1 MLRLQESTPEIY
13 LKESR
18 DFQTMCRLYDILN
31 NAVRY
36 NIESTRYL
44 LDPKLCNDKVLEL
57 LCTRVGFFPKKE
69 YNTNILRSVISAF
82 PFLLKYK
89 GSKKGIELA
98 VDTILKAEQHFGES
112 SIDTETVGLIKVYLT
127 VPLSNQDLLY
137 DVLTHIL
144 PVGYDIVIEYS
155 KPLRGIESQVAID
168 SSLDHAIVDDE
179 DMSIIATSS
188 TIQQQLGDPD
198 VENDAV
204 GSFTTSNILS
214 SENN

>member
-1 MLRLQESTPEIY
+1 MLRLQENTPEIY

-18 DFQTMCRLYDILN
+18 DFQIMCRIYDMLN
-31 NAVRY
+31 NAVRF

-44 LDPKLCNDKVLEL
+44 LDPRLCNDKVLEL

-69 YNTNILRSVISAF
+69 YNTNILRSVVSAF

-112 SIDTETVGLIKVYLT
+112 SIDISTPGLVKVYLT

-137 DVLTHIL
+137 DVLTYIL
-144 PVGYDIVIEYS
+144 PVGYDIIIEYS
-155 KPLRGIESQVAID
+155 KPLRGIESQIAVNSGLDYAVVNDNDISVVA
-168 SSLDHAIVDDE
+168 SS
-179 DMSIIATSS
+179 SII
-188 TIQQQLGDPD
+188 QQILENPT
-198 VENDAV
+198 VENNAT
-204 GSFTTSNILS
+204 GTFTTSNILS